1 MTKIDILNR
10 EGSSVGEI
18 ELNDAIFMN
27 QINVPIMHQAVRV
40 YLASQRRGTHSTKNR
55 AAVSGGGKKPWR
67 QKGTGRASFGSSRNP
82 VWHGGGVAFGPTPR
96 DYSIT
101 MPKKMRRAALLS
113 ALSSKLADG
122 KLIVIDELDF
132 DAPKTKEMA
141 RILEIVK
148 PYVDMVD
155 ISTGGVVPEGGSS
168 DSSSSSGNTESNA
181 GVQLAIGAASGELNF
196 RDKPSTS
203 TGKVLATLKKGEQFQ
218 ILGETDEWYYV
229 IYNGKTGFVYKAYAR
244 VESSGSVGIA
254 RVSDSVAPIS
264 TTTTAE
270 VNLRHG
276 MSTSSEIIRLLPNKT
291 SVTVYMI
298 FDGWCFLSQNGTF
311 GFCVTD
317 YVKL

>member
-1 MTKIDILNR
+1 MNFRKGPGTNYATMGTLVKGVELTLVSLEDGWYQVSLDDQIGYVSSKYINVTVAIPDAEDTEDSDTPELTVPDILGLGQTTTNVNFR
-10 EGSSVGEI
+10 EEASS
-18 ELNDAIFMN
+18 
-27 QINVPIMHQAVRV
+27 
-40 YLASQRRGTHSTKNR
+40 
-55 AAVSGGGKKPWR
+55 
-67 QKGTGRASFGSSRNP
+67 
-82 VWHGGGVAFGPTPR
+82 
-96 DYSIT
+96 
-101 MPKKMRRAALLS
+101 
-113 ALSSKLADG
+113 SSKKLGQIKSGETVTLYSLADG
-122 KLIVIDELDF
+122 WYAVEYNGTRGYLYAKY
-132 DAPKTKEMA
+132 
-141 RILEIVK
+141 VK
-148 PYVDMVD
+148 M
-155 ISTGGVVPEGGSS
+155 IAQSSGSTGGVVPEGGGS
-168 DSSSSSGNTESNA
+168 DSSGSGGNTESNA

-229 IYNGKTGFVYKAYAR
+229 IYNGQTGFVYKAYAR

-276 MSTSSEIIRLLPNKT
+276 MSTNSEIVRLLPNKT